1 MHSQGLLRDRS
12 FVEPSSEKLANPAEK
27 SEYNTGYKQ
36 DQYLKAILIRANFR
50 NELPLSTG

>member
-12 FVEPSSEKLANPAEK
+12 FVEPSSEKLANTAEK
-27 SEYNTGYKQ
+27 SEYNTGNKQ